1 MSAAYLMLIIGPA
14 LGQTDSSNP
23 GPAAEGADSASNLD
37 PPAEEEKPFIDVD
50 IDTNFGDET
59 PFIDIDINMSR
70 LLFPSRDSSRKRQ
83 AEEGEEAKRPKPE
96 ERWNDFLPLFR
107 KQAVEKGY
115 ELPFP
120 MGISSSLM
128 IIDQDIQVSDLR
140 VGLSGSS
147 PKSIRILSES
157 EVDANSKSANMR
169 FDAWVLPFLNVYGL
183 IGYTWA
189 TSDIVLTAEI
199 DPPLTP
205 PEIVEIPIEAKVDG
219 PTWGLGGSLVGGYSH
234 FFGMVDVNY
243 TWTDISAFD
252 DYITKLVAS
261 ARVGIQGKV
270 WRMSGA
276 LWVGTM
282 YLNNEATIQ
291 ITLPSNLPAPALNG
305 ALIEIDQKSED
316 HFNFIFGGAWNITRH
331 FQLTVEGGVGER
343 DQFLVSLGTRF

>member
-1 MSAAYLMLIIGPA
+1 
-14 LGQTDSSNP
+14 
-23 GPAAEGADSASNLD
+23 
-37 PPAEEEKPFIDVD
+37 
-50 IDTNFGDET
+50 
-59 PFIDIDINMSR
+59 
-70 LLFPSRDSSRKRQ
+70 
-83 AEEGEEAKRPKPE
+83 
-96 ERWNDFLPLFR
+96 
-107 KQAVEKGY
+107 
-115 ELPFP
+115 